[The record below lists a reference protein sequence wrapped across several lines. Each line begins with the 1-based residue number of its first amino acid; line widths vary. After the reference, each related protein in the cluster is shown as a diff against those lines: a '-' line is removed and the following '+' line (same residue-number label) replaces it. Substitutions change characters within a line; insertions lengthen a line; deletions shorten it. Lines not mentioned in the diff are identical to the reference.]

1 MDKAVSTSGSDRR
14 GGSGGLIEFFRHHGA
29 WAPGVRLFR
38 RIQFRTKAAI
48 ISAVFIVP
56 LALVSVAL
64 WNAQTDVIDFAAKE
78 RQGVAAM
85 RKVAH
90 FYNELTNARNATRAT
105 LGGFDAKADYA
116 TAHANATESLGA
128 LEKHLKESGDPL
140 TLLPLTEKVKQ
151 AWSAT
156 ASVPGGVDAQ
166 GRTVFGP
173 VVASTR
179 ELLAKM
185 GDDSN
190 LVLDPDVD
198 SFYVINAMVLTMP
211 KLMEDAGQV
220 WGWGTFADAKGSL
233 DKKQLADFG
242 VRAAT
247 TGTGTT
253 DLRDYIGRAAAF
265 NPSIKTRIPLE
276 ALDKVEAFRQLALGA
291 VVEGKDID
299 AARLYAAGKAA
310 VTELDGLYDSALPVI
325 DELLA
330 ARIDAAQHKLWSL
343 SAIVVLCVA
352 VGIYL
357 FYSFFLVTHG
367 GLREV
372 QKHLEAMTAGDLT
385 THPRPWGNDEA
396 ARLMGSLADMQH
408 SLRGIVGK
416 VRGSSESIVHSTAE
430 ISDGAMDLSSRTEQA
445 AANLQQSA
453 AAMDQISSTVRATSD
468 QAQQAAEIARGNA
481 TTAERGGEIIGTM
494 VTTMEGIH
502 ASSSR
507 IGDIIGV
514 IDGIAF
520 QTNILALNAAVEAAR
535 AGEAGRG
542 FAVVAS
548 EVRALAQRSAEAAK
562 EIKGL
567 ITESVDQ
574 VAGGAKIVR
583 DAGATIGEIVSS
595 AKEVNRLLASIANGA
610 NEQATGVSQTT
621 QAVQDLDGMTQQNSA
636 LVEETAAAAAS
647 LKEQALRL
655 AEEVSRFR
663 LPA

>member
-1 MDKAVSTSGSDRR
+1 M
-14 GGSGGLIEFFRHHGA
+14 GSGGLIEFFRHHGA

-56 LALVSVAL
+56 LVLVSVAL
-64 WNAQTDVIDFAAKE
+64 WGAQMDVIDFAVKE

-85 RKVAH
+85 SKVAH

-116 TAHANATESLGA
+116 AARAHADEALVA

-140 TLLPLTEKVKQ
+140 VLQPLTTKLTQ
-151 AWSAT
+151 AWAAT
-156 ASVPGGVDAQ
+156 ASAPNGVDAQ
-166 GRTVFGP
+166 GHTVFGP
-173 VVASTR
+173 VVASAR
-179 ELLAKM
+179 ELVAKM

-220 WGWGTFADAKGSL
+220 WGWSTYAAAKGSL
-233 DKKQLADFG
+233 DKKQSSEFG
-242 VRAAT
+242 IRAAT
-247 TGTGTT
+247 AGSGAS
-253 DLRDYIGRAAAF
+253 DLRDYIGRAAAY
-265 NPSIKTRIPLE
+265 NASIKTSVPLG
-276 ALDKVEAFRQLALGA
+276 ALDKLEAFRKQAVGA
-291 VVEGKDID
+291 VIDGKDTD
-299 AARLYAAGKAA
+299 AATLYAAGKAA
-310 VTELDGLYDSALPVI
+310 VTDLDGLYDRALPVI

-330 ARIDAAQHKLWSL
+330 ARIGAAQHKLWSL
-343 SAIVVLCVA
+343 SAVVVVCVA
-352 VGIYL
+352 IGIYL

-396 ARLMGSLADMQH
+396 ARLMGSLADMQQ

-430 ISDGAMDLSSRTEQA
+430 ISDGAMDLSGRTEQA

-453 AAMDQISSTVRATSD
+453 AAMDQISSTVQATSD
-468 QAQQAAEIARGNA
+468 QAQQAAVIARGNA

-502 ASSSR
+502 ASSTR

-567 ITESVDQ
+567 ITESVEQ
-574 VAGGAKIVR
+574 VAGGTKIVR
-583 DAGATIGEIVSS
+583 DAGTTIGQIVSS
-595 AKEVNRLLASIANGA
+595 ANEVNRLLAAIANGA
-610 NEQATGVSQTT
+610 NEQATGVSQTA
-621 QAVQDLDGMTQQNSA
+621 QAVQDLDSMTQQNSA

-647 LKEQALRL
+647 LKEQAVRL